1 MRKAEIRSQTFRLEG
16 AHKAEDGPAVDQ
28 SVVWAKFSQFWRLLE
43 SRPALVFVLLSCAF
57 GSVVSV
63 IVPPLR
69 GPDEIAH
76 FLRIYSYTR
85 GELLPIAQAGDRKG
99 ILVGPQLYGE
109 LSFFKNAGERF
120 AKDREQGLRYGKIM
134 NERPHFGGTLQ
145 WDGHAATFLPFAG
158 TEGYSPIAYAPYIP
172 AAIVGNLL
180 ALDFPNMLVLM
191 RLFGVLAFTAVAA
204 YAITVMPTLKWAF
217 VLIAMLPVSLYNRSV
232 LSADG
237 AALAYALVI
246 TALCFRAVYKHG
258 RVWERSLW
266 MTLCA
271 LSKQP
276 QIIFTVLEL
285 MACRTTEPVR
295 RWRNVAL
302 VIIPSFI
309 LSPLWVMAVSG
320 EIGAWRLLESE
331 TYPREHFDPLWKLG
345 YMWEHPLHFPLAAWN
360 AVTVWG
366 NNLWP
371 ELIGILG
378 WQDIPLRNWN
388 YVALTILLFIVPLQ
402 KLNVEGAVRV
412 RVAVITGLAALGYV
426 VLVYLIFF
434 ITYTPISVDHVR
446 GVQGRY
452 FLIALPPTAI
462 FLAAMINLALPRGA
476 PAMAAIAG
484 GVFSGMAT
492 INALFEA
499 HWLQPH
505 Q

>member
-16 AHKAEDGPAVDQ
+16 AQKKAEDGPAVL
-28 SVVWAKFSQFWRLLE
+28 VWAKFSRFWRLLG

-57 GSVVSV
+57 GSLVSV

-85 GELLPIAQAGDRKG
+85 GELFPIAQAGDRKG

-145 WDGHAATFLPFAG
+145 WDDHAATLLPFAG

-271 LSKQP
+271 LSK
-276 QIIFTVLEL
+276 
-285 MACRTTEPVR
+285 PVR

-309 LSPLWVMAVSG
+309 FSPLWVIAVSG

-345 YMWEHPLHFPLAAWN
+345 YIWEHPLHFPLAAWN

-378 WQDIPLRNWN
+378 WQDIPLQRWN

-452 FLIALPPTAI
+452 FVIALPTTSI
-462 FLAAMINLALPRGA
+462 FLAAMINLALPRGTS
-476 PAMAAIAG
+476 AMAAIAG
-484 GVFSGMAT
+484 GLFSGIAT